1 MYSTSSIDWKL
12 IYLPRRLPGCVPS
25 GLYQSFSSHAVC
37 HRHLVINVESVSFQI
52 SIILFSAQ
60 SVLCMFMIQIAA
72 AITLGCYFPSFA
84 IAVSIFFCTCAMLS
98 SLVMPPSTGSP
109 TIFPFR
115 SIT

>member
-1 MYSTSSIDWKL
+1 MISDVFHVIYDALLQIIDRLEL
-12 IYLPRRLPGCVPS
+12 IYLP
-25 GLYQSFSSHAVC
+25 FSSHAVC
-37 HRHLVINVESVSFQI
+37 HRHLVINAESVSFQI

-60 SVLCMFMIQIAA
+60 SALCMFIMQIAA